1 MEKYSSSEEP
11 PVPIVVVKVANPT
24 TGNGKEKD
32 GKIDTGS
39 YMTAIPETLV
49 SELAL
54 VPASEHET
62 TGYKREKKNEPQKHL
77 TYFVDIALK
86 GYSFPYTEVL
96 AVDRQNVLIG
106 RDILNQLKL
115 ILDGK
120 NLMFEIA
127 DP

>member
-1 MEKYSSSEEP
+1 MEKYSSSEVP
-11 PVPIVVVKVANPT
+11 PAPIVVVRVANPT
-24 TGNGKEKD
+24 TKNGKEKE
-32 GKIDTGS
+32 GKIDTGAF
-39 YMTAIPETLV
+39 MTAIPETLV

-54 VPASEHET
+54 VPAGEYET
-62 TGYKREKKNEPQKHL
+62 KGYKKEEKAEGQKHC

-120 NLMFEIA
+120 NLTFEIT
-127 DP
+127 DR

>member
-11 PVPIVVVKVANPT
+11 PAPIVTVKIANPT
-24 TGNGKEKD
+24 TGKSKENE

-39 YMTAIPETLV
+39 FMTAIPETWV

-54 VPASEHET
+54 VPVSELET
-62 TGYKREKKNEPQKHL
+62 RGYKKEEKGEGQKHS
-77 TYFVDIALK
+77 TYYVDIALK
-86 GYSFPYTEVL
+86 GYAFPYTEVL
-96 AVDRQNVLIG
+96 AVDRQNVLLG

-120 NLMFEIA
+120 SLMFEII